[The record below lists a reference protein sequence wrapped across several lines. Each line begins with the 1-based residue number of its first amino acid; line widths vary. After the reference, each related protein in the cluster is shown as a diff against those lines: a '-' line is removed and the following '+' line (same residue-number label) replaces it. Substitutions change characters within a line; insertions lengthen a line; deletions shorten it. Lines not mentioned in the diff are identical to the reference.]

1 MFPVSGMR
9 PIYIDIYQG
18 DLSKK
23 KSIDWKFAWQVKA
36 ESHDA
41 LSSVAKAAKM
51 RTIKP
56 YIFKEG
62 YININASVYGIAVL
76 GNFFDWG
83 INDGVKLYAYIKIG
97 DYYWNPTSSKWV
109 KNAATFPMDINSLGN
124 DTGKS
129 DIKSNLDVL
138 TDGFIGYNGGFA
150 IKVDSTTWNA
160 SSDWANGV
168 SGIVEFGIVGCT
180 AVDGK
185 GNACVFIEDLNVTF
199 LPFYTES
206 EEEQKDS
213 AEYVAKNVSAY
224 TDEKELGLIF
234 ASNKGNHYGSAIL
247 TSNGQKPIQLIKQF
261 DSTTVPE
268 QTLVSRISSFY
279 AKGREILTIHLSI
292 YYSNRFPLGKVVYN
306 GKNYNCIS
314 VSRDYD
320 KDDATITAIEV

>member
-1 MFPVSGMR
+1 M
-9 PIYIDIYQG
+9 
-18 DLSKK
+18 
-23 KSIDWKFAWQVKA
+23 
-36 ESHDA
+36 
-41 LSSVAKAAKM
+41 
-51 RTIKP
+51 
-56 YIFKEG
+56 
-62 YININASVYGIAVL
+62 
-76 GNFFDWG
+76 
-83 INDGVKLYAYIKIG
+83 
-97 DYYWNPTSSKWV
+97 
-109 KNAATFPMDINSLGN
+109 
-124 DTGKS
+124 
-129 DIKSNLDVL
+129 
-138 TDGFIGYNGGFA
+138 
-150 IKVDSTTWNA
+150 DSTTWNA

-224 TDEKELGLIF
+224 TDEKEVGLIF

-279 AKGREILTIHLSI
+279 SKGREILTLHLNT
-292 YYSNRFPLGKVVYN
+292 YYSEHFPMSKVVYN